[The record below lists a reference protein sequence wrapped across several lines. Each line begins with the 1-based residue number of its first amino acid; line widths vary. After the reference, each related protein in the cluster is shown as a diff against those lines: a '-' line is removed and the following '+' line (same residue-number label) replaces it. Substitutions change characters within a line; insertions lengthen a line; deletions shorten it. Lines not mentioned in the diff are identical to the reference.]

1 MPDDPSL
8 DRLVDVLREPPPVR
22 PEWRAS
28 LDTAL
33 ARERV
38 GRQPIERAPAWPA
51 PRWSVRPVHAIAAA
65 IAFMV
70 IGAAGA
76 TLVLARRGAETRL
89 AAAPAPAT
97 ATTQDRAPV
106 TVRFLL
112 VAPSAHRVSV
122 VGDFNGWD
130 PAATPMRRS
139 AAADDRWIVQI
150 PVQPGRHVYAFYV
163 DGDILSDPTAPRAH
177 EEDFGV
183 PQSLLLVGGT
193 P

>member
-1 MPDDPSL
+1 MAIGGL
-8 DRLVDVLREPPPVR
+8 G
-22 PEWRAS
+22 
-28 LDTAL
+28 TAL
-33 ARERV
+33 LLGRPDAPTRV
-38 GRQPIERAPAWPA
+38 AEAPPA
-51 PRWSVRPVHAIAAA
+51 PPTPIVT
-65 IAFMV
+65 
-70 IGAAGA
+70 AG
-76 TLVLARRGAETRL
+76 TPE
-89 AAAPAPAT
+89 
-97 ATTQDRAPV
+97 PV

-139 AAADDRWIVQI
+139 ASADDRWIVEL

-163 DGDILSDPTAPRAH
+163 DGDVLSDPTAPQAH